1 MYALSHDADRL
12 KSPLSALKA
21 SPGFWF
27 LVAGIADA
35 VILAGGLKGV
45 ALLGVLAV
53 AGALYWPS
61 LERIVR
67 SW

>member
-1 MYALSHDADRL
+1 MYALSHNADRL

-27 LVAGIADA
+27 LVAGAADA
-35 VILAGGLKGV
+35 VIIAGGLKGL
-45 ALLGVLAV
+45 AILGVLAV
-53 AGALYWPS
+53 AGTIFWPT

>member
-1 MYALSHDADRL
+1 MYALSHDAVRL

-27 LVAGIADA
+27 LMAGIADA
-35 VILAGGLKGV
+35 AIVVGGYTGL
-45 ALLGVLAV
+45 ALLAALAV
-53 AGALYWPS
+53 TGAVLWPT
-61 LERIVR
+61 LERILR